1 MAADRDNPK
10 VSHLCQPLSPPVLRV
25 LANIIAACNLTHTP
39 VTLCGEM
46 AGAPRAFVLLFGM
59 GLRSFSMSPAF
70 IPTIKEL
77 TSHLTRKRAERIVQR
92 VLQMN
97 TTSKVQ
103 RFMAAQIAEIAP
115 NLKLLD
121 VI

>member
-1 MAADRDNPK
+1 
-10 VSHLCQPLSPPVLRV
+10 LCQPLSPAVLQVLYRV
-25 LANIIAACNLTHTP
+25 ISACRAANKS

-70 IPTIKEL
+70 IPMLKDLTLHL
-77 TSHLTRKRAERIVQR
+77 TSETAERILERALEIKTTAGVQR
-92 VLQMN
+92 Y
-97 TTSKVQ
+97 
-103 RFMAAQIAEIAP
+103 MARQIAEIAP

-121 VI
+121 TA

>member
-1 MAADRDNPK
+1 
-10 VSHLCQPLSPPVLRV
+10 LSPPVLRV
-25 LANIIAACNLTHTP
+25 LTQVIAACNAAGTP

-46 AGAPRAFVLLFGM
+46 AGGPRAFVLLFGM

-70 IPTIKEL
+70 IPMIKDL
-77 TSHLTRKRAERIVQR
+77 TSHLTRKKSERILR
-92 VLQMN
+92 RALEIKTMAGI
-97 TTSKVQ
+97 Q

-121 VI
+121 SA